1 MVDVDV
7 VDVSSYLSKKME
19 IIQNI
24 AIMSI
29 LDNYGYNM
37 DQNPYYEVDKR

>member
-1 MVDVDV
+1 MEDKSGGCVQL
-7 VDVSSYLSKKME
+7 LSKKME